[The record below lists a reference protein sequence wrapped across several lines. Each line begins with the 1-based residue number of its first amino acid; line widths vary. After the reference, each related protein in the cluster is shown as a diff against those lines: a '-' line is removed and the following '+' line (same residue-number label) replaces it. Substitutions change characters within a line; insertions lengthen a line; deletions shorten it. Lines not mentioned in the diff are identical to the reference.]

1 LDRIIYRKSNISN
14 VKTEEEA
21 VIQAVEK
28 GRKSVVSIT
37 TLGHAREFFAVR
49 PVQGMGSGVIVHPNG
64 YVATNYHVVEMGG
77 RLNVVLSDGR
87 EISGSIAGVDPSSDL
102 AVVKVDEGNLPAA
115 ELADSDAIKVGQTV
129 IAIGSPYGF
138 FLGGLTVTKGV
149 VSAVHRDIQLED
161 NIIEDLIQTDAA
173 INPGNSG
180 GPLVDIEGRVVGMS
194 SAMIPFAQGIGFAI
208 PSNTVKKVVE
218 DLILYGKVSR
228 SWLGIAG
235 LTIDENIARQYRL
248 DVSNGVGVA
257 SVARNGPADRAGLR
271 SGDVITEVDGRPVSS
286 IKELR
291 RLVREKKPGE
301 KSVLEVVR
309 NGGRYSATVVLS
321 EEQQLA

>member
-1 LDRIIYRKSNISN
+1 MSQNSLGNIKYRTPNISN
-14 VKTEEEA
+14 RGYRRRRGNSRGRRGKKIRCKHNDVRADKGVILNEA
-21 VIQAVEK
+21 
-28 GRKSVVSIT
+28 
-37 TLGHAREFFAVR
+37 
-49 PVQGMGSGVIVHPNG
+49 VQGMGSGVIVHPEG
-64 YVATNYHVVEMGG
+64 YITTNYHVVEVGG
-77 RLNVVLSDGR
+77 RVNVILSTGKELTGR
-87 EISGSIAGVDPSSDL
+87 IAGVDPSSDL
-102 AVVKVDEGNLPAA
+102 AVVKVEEKGLPAA
-115 ELADSDAIKVGQTV
+115 ELADSDSLRVGQTV
-129 IAIGSPYGF
+129 MAIGSPYGF

-180 GPLVDIEGRVVGMS
+180 GPLIDLQGQVVGLN
-194 SAMIPFAQGIGFAI
+194 SAMIPFAQGIGFSI

-218 DLILYGKVSR
+218 GLILYGRVSR

-248 DVSNGVGVA
+248 SVSSGVGVA

-271 SGDVITEVDGRPVSS
+271 SGDVITEVDGSPVGS

-301 KSVLEVVR
+301 RSVLQVIR
-309 NGGRYSATVVLS
+309 NA
-321 EEQQLA
+321 